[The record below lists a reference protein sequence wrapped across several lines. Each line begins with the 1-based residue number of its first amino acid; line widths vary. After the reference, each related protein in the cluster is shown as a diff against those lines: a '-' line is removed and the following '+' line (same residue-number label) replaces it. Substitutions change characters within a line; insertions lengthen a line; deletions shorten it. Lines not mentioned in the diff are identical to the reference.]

1 MRKIYWEEIFGTV
14 TVTARG
20 IDENGEW
27 QEFTFDCYISP
38 VVNSYDRLENVMD
51 TAHHLA
57 LLRNLYRAEIIDV
70 KLSK

>member
-1 MRKIYWEEIFGTV
+1 MKKIYWDLIDGCV
-14 TVTARG
+14 TVKVRA
-20 IDENGEW
+20 INSDDNFE
-27 QEFTFDCYISP
+27 EFTFDCYISP
-38 VVNSYDRLENVMD
+38 EVNSYDRLENVMD